1 MIHHLPQALRRRPTK
16 PKLTNPIRSRASSC
30 ESTPVPS
37 QNKAA
42 DPRNAGRPRLSQ
54 LEQRKA
60 RCSCPWLLAMV
71 TWVSLTGCG
80 VGNRPRGYPLH
91 GDANLPLS
99 AVARLHGYVE
109 QVSGEPVTQ
118 HGHLFELLPGCH
130 VLGTP
135 RTWGGSG
142 TYASATAETGHLRRD
157 HDACRA
163 RLRGPRAAARYAQLG
178 RRQHPAADLHKVA
191 LG

>member
-1 MIHHLPQALRRRPTK
+1 MSTF
-16 PKLTNPIRSRASSC
+16 TRAQLNDLD
-30 ESTPVPS
+30 S
-37 QNKAA
+37 QRKSVTAEE
-42 DPRNAGRPRLSQ
+42 RNA
-54 LEQRKA
+54 
-60 RCSCPWLLAMV
+60 LLAFV
-71 TWVSLTGCG
+71 ERCG

-109 QVSGEPVTQ
+109 QVDGEPVTQ